1 MLHCKVARD
10 LSVLVFRLLGIESDV
25 ADSVREKELNERRL
39 LLERTRSQ
47 SLKENDKAQ
56 CQLYS

>member
-1 MLHCKVARD
+1 
-10 LSVLVFRLLGIESDV
+10 
-25 ADSVREKELNERRL
+25 VREKELNERRL